1 MVCVDESNKEIK
13 KRNWG
18 YIGFEF
24 LLPLHF
30 FKSEVW
36 ELIKFQSSQ
45 PEYFLPSHLAPTYS
59 LALRSECLQH
69 PTPKSGLHTPP
80 PPPPPTD
87 DLRLL
92 CKDGYTKSAVSFDV
106 HIMSLP
112 RQEPSSYSLRFVY
125 DTSQLR
131 QSWIR
136 PWPLQIYQVEMAV
149 LIIGKTE
156 CLW

>member
-69 PTPKSGLHTPP
+69 PTPKSGLHTPRP
-80 PPPPPTD
+80 PLMT
-87 DLRLL
+87 
-92 CKDGYTKSAVSFDV
+92 CAFYTKTVIQNPLCRLMFTLCHCLERNLLLRVRFAFKICLRHQSVTPILDP
-106 HIMSLP
+106 SLTVTDI
-112 RQEPSSYSLRFVY
+112 SSRNGCSYY
-125 DTSQLR
+125 
-131 QSWIR
+131 W
-136 PWPLQIYQVEMAV
+136 
-149 LIIGKTE
+149 
-156 CLW
+156 

>member
-13 KRNWG
+13 KPNWG

-69 PTPKSGLHTPP
+69 PTRKSGLHTSPP
-80 PPPPPTD
+80 RPPLMT
-87 DLRLL
+87 
-92 CKDGYTKSAVSFDV
+92 CAFYTKTVIQNPLCRLMFTLCHCLERNLLLRVRFAFKICLRHQSVTPILDP
-106 HIMSLP
+106 SLTVTDI
-112 RQEPSSYSLRFVY
+112 SSRNGCSYY
-125 DTSQLR
+125 
-131 QSWIR
+131 W
-136 PWPLQIYQVEMAV
+136 
-149 LIIGKTE
+149 
-156 CLW
+156 

>member
-80 PPPPPTD
+80 PLMMT
-87 DLRLL
+87 
-92 CKDGYTKSAVSFDV
+92 CAFYTKTVIQNPLCRLMFTLWHCLDRNLLLRIRFAFKICLRHQSVTPILDP
-106 HIMSLP
+106 SLTVTDI
-112 RQEPSSYSLRFVY
+112 SSRNGCFS
-125 DTSQLR
+125 
-131 QSWIR
+131 
-136 PWPLQIYQVEMAV
+136 
-149 LIIGKTE
+149 E